1 MRAFRSNSKHSIN
14 FSQILEECQILLSL
28 QEMDL
33 EVRET
38 ELAEK
43 QACDLHFYDRQDLS
57 AELEELRACVVGIE
71 D

>member
-1 MRAFRSNSKHSIN
+1 
-14 FSQILEECQILLSL
+14 LEACQILLSL

-43 QACDLHFYDRQDLS
+43 QACDLHSYDRQDLS